1 LWNKERRLGET
12 QYPNHLPAN
21 IVEFADSVTT
31 PVNSKGEHKMA
42 KGDVAATF
50 TLPKEVDDL
59 ITTMAQR
66 RKTTR
71 RAVIVQAVRAM
82 AASKSEKALW
92 TPTP

>member
-1 LWNKERRLGET
+1 
-12 QYPNHLPAN
+12 
-21 IVEFADSVTT
+21 
-31 PVNSKGEHKMA
+31 MA